1 MDKPVVAKRMPYPL
15 EIQAGETVH
24 WCSCGRS
31 ATQPF
36 CDGSHQGTHFQPE
49 PYTASRTRI
58 VFFCG
63 CKHSKKGMIC
73 DGEHAKL
80 KS

>member
-1 MDKPVVAKRMPYPL
+1 MDKPVVAQRSPYDVDV
-15 EIQAGETVH
+15 EEGKTYV

-36 CDGSHQGTHFQPE
+36 CDGSHEGSGFSPLPFKAEKTE
-49 PYTASRTRI
+49 T

-63 CKHSKKGMIC
+63 CKKTKSQPLC
-73 DGEHAKL
+73 DGSH
-80 KS
+80 SSP

>member
-1 MDKPVVAKRMPYPL
+1 MDKPVIAQSSPYDV
-15 EIQAGETVH
+15 EVEEGKTYV

-36 CDGSHQGTHFQPE
+36 CDGSHEGTGLSPLPFKAE
-49 PYTASRTRI
+49 KAET

-63 CKHSKKGMIC
+63 CKKTKNRPLC
-73 DGEHAKL
+73 DGSH
-80 KS
+80 SSP